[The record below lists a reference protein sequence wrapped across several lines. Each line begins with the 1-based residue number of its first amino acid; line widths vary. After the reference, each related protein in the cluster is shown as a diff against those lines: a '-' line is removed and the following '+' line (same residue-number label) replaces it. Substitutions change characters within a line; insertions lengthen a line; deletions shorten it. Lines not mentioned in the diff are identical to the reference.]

1 MTRYTILIA
10 FLALSTV
17 GCYQAR
23 NDSIREMVRGLSM
36 AKGGSYSGAL
46 KSLAEAAKIDPTNHR
61 ALYYQG
67 MICVTRLGE
76 MERGVKLL
84 QAAIAIKDTNY
95 EYHYHLGH
103 AFHSMR
109 KYVAA
114 AASLKKSIELKP
126 DHAESHWRLGMA
138 LEAETQ
144 FDGAQKAYRD
154 ALKQDGRLAMAYN
167 RLGNLYQD
175 FKESSHAAQ
184 VFKNGIENRPD
195 FARNYHDLGMVYRSQ
210 ERWADAIVQME
221 AAIKRDAKH
230 TAAYFNLAMTYFQSG
245 KKKKAMNTFKSYL
258 ARRGSDTDA
267 LRVQTAER
275 YVRRLEAVLA
285 RPR

>member
-1 MTRYTILIA
+1 MTRYTILFG
-10 FLALSTV
+10 FLALSTT

-23 NDSIREMVRGLSM
+23 NDSIREMVRGLGM
-36 AKGGSYSGAL
+36 AKSGSYSSAL
-46 KSLAEAAKIDPTNHR
+46 SSLAAAAKIDPTNHR

-103 AFHSMR
+103 ALHSTG

-114 AASLKKSIELKP
+114 AASLKKGIELKP
-126 DHAESHWRLGMA
+126 DHAESYWRLGMA
-138 LEAETQ
+138 LEAETL

-154 ALKQDGRLAMAYN
+154 ALKRNGRLAMAYN
-167 RLGNLYQD
+167 RLGNLYQH
-175 FKESSHAAQ
+175 FNESSHAAQ

-210 ERWADAIVQME
+210 ERWADAVVQME
-221 AAIKRDAKH
+221 SAINRDAKY

-245 KKKKAMNTFKSYL
+245 RKKKAMNTFKSYL
-258 ARRGSDTDA
+258 ARRGSNSDP

-275 YVRRLEAVLA
+275 YVRRLEATLA
-285 RPR
+285 RPQ